1 MLLRA
6 GEILALDDV
15 RGILP
20 DGLHVALFNQVAL
33 EGVVGAPDDSGL
45 PLAFFHG
52 VHGRERLVLD
62 RNRINGLTKHA
73 TVCMRQKQN
82 RLFGMIHCFGG
93 QARLVVQ
100 DQGDAVFPRNV
111 FGCYQDKLVPRNARI
126 KANLSDLSPRY
137 VATYGCAVK
146 HAGQNH
152 VVDVACRSGDF
163 VPAFL
168 ARH

>member
-1 MLLRA
+1 MDGYSSFPPNAPPVSICTTR
-6 GEILALDDV
+6 ILS
-15 RGILP
+15 
-20 DGLHVALFNQVAL
+20 
-33 EGVVGAPDDSGL
+33 SGR
-45 PLAFFHG
+45 PH
-52 VHGRERLVLD
+52 
-62 RNRINGLTKHA
+62 NRINGLTKHA
-73 TVCMRQKQN
+73 TVCMCQKQK

-146 HAGQNH
+146 H
-152 VVDVACRSGDF
+152 
-163 VPAFL
+163 
-168 ARH
+168 